1 MVLSGMASKSDTNG
15 WPHALAKHRVESR
28 ILVVFVAVLAI
39 VFAFAKAASEVL
51 EGDTLAFDRAF
62 ILALRQPGNLAVPIG
77 PSWLPEA
84 MADLTALGSIT
95 VLTVITALAAGYLI
109 AERKPAI
116 AAFTVAAVGGGALLG
131 SLLKWFYQR
140 ARPDIVEQLVGHHST
155 SFPSGHS
162 MNSAVVYLTLAV
174 LVARTSQDRAVRR
187 YLISVAIALTLSIGF
202 SRVYLGVHWPTDVVA
217 GWGVGG
223 VWAVLCSLVAKS
235 LQSQHKIEEPG

>member
-1 MVLSGMASKSDTNG
+1 M
-15 WPHALAKHRVESR
+15 HRVESR
-28 ILVVFVAVLAI
+28 ILVLFLVLLTAGC
-39 VFAFAKAASEVL
+39 VFAKAASEVL
-51 EGDTLAFDRAF
+51 EGDTLAVDRA
-62 ILALRQPGNLAVPIG
+62 ILLGLRTPGNLAVPIG

-84 MADLTALGSIT
+84 MTDITALGGTT
-95 VLTVITALAAGYLI
+95 VLTIITAIAAGYLL
-109 AERKPAI
+109 AERKPHI
-116 AAFTVAAVGGGALLG
+116 ATFTVAAVGSGAALG
-131 SLLKWFYQR
+131 SLLKWIYQR
-140 ARPDIVEQLVGHHST
+140 ARPDIVEQLVGHHSA

-174 LVARTSQDRAVRR
+174 LISRSAQDRAVRR

-235 LQSQHKIEEPG
+235 LQSQRKIEKPG